1 MASSAASPR
10 RAALL
15 VVTLVGALVT
25 VPAFVGV
32 AACMVVHGPAS
43 APMLLTWKVL
53 VAGSLVVTTGLEM
66 TAEGLLGRH
75 QGMLVAAAPLRLMEV
90 RPHKVGV
97 AAHRGRVCACILS
110 LLLWLLSLLLLLFL
124 LRLEPLLLP
133 LLVTLMF
140 CGCLLLG
147 LLYWCCV
154 R

>member
-1 MASSAASPR
+1 
-10 RAALL
+10 
-15 VVTLVGALVT
+15 
-25 VPAFVGV
+25 
-32 AACMVVHGPAS
+32 MVVHGPAS

-75 QGMLVAAAPLRLMEV
+75 LAMLVAAAPLRLMEV